1 MLFDAGSD
9 DRLKADMREV
19 SEREGQPISVIEQDT
34 SRSGVNRW
42 SLHHYQSL
50 KELLLKL
57 GQNSHRKTP
66 LVVSLSRP
74 SFAETAYIC
83 LSSPFGRVQ
92 IFLAFP
98 TSKSYVHFVK
108 NSKSYHPE
116 FMRDEGQNLIEGI
129 WA

>member
-92 IFLAFP
+92 IFFNFSYIKILCAFC
-98 TSKSYVHFVK
+98 K
-108 NSKSYHPE
+108 E
-116 FMRDEGQNLIEGI
+116 FQILPS
-129 WA
+129 

>member
-1 MLFDAGSD
+1 MESTSLSKSQGTAPEIGS
-9 DRLKADMREV
+9 
-19 SEREGQPISVIEQDT
+19 
-34 SRSGVNRW
+34 
-42 SLHHYQSL
+42 
-50 KELLLKL
+50 KL
-57 GQNSHRKTP
+57 SQENP

-92 IFLAFP
+92 IFLTFH

-116 FMRDEGQNLIEGI
+116 FMRDKGQNLIEGI